1 MPAVGQ
7 TVAHVPSHADTVPP
21 LVLIGLAWKVP
32 GSHAVQSM
40 LVAEVPGVE

>member
-32 GSHAVQSM
+32 AEHAVQAM
-40 LVAEVPGVE
+40 LVVELPAVE

>member
-21 LVLIGLAWKVP
+21 LVLIGLAWNVLDA
-32 GSHAVQSM
+32 HAAQVTSD
-40 LVAEVPGVE
+40 VKVPGVE

>member
-21 LVLIGLAWKVP
+21 LVLIGLAWNIP
-32 GSHAVQSM
+32 GAHAVQATSA
-40 LVAEVPGVE
+40 VEVPGAE